1 MSAEKSDQSSSGIGL
16 TAPQTPAS
24 ALAAAT
30 AAILGS
36 FMGVLGTI
44 GGAAVA
50 AIISTVGAALY
61 QKSLEATRDRVK
73 QRLVVTGAGGTRVAN
88 VVGKVT
94 GQAPAVGDRRAI

>member
-1 MSAEKSDQSSSGIGL
+1 MSDKTSEEKSAAPSSGMGL
-16 TAPQTPAS
+16 TFPQIAAS

-50 AIISTVGAALY
+50 SIISTVGSALY
-61 QKSLEATRDRVK
+61 QRSREATRDRV
-73 QRLVVTGAGGTRVAN
+73 
-88 VVGKVT
+88 
-94 GQAPAVGDRRAI
+94 